1 MATAKLT
8 LIGLYNYDSTLFD
21 GLQLPSYFDKQTLIN
36 TILLAGGEFGC
47 IYPGVEFMKHA
58 IALWSAKNQRYFERL
73 AVLMQTEYDPLENY
87 NRQESWHDQGTSSN
101 EENSETSARFNN
113 TTTGDDTTTTENKVS
128 AFNSSA
134 YENRDRSTSTGHDTE
149 TDTGTSSGTGNRTNE
164 GGFDTTRTGYARGNI
179 GVTTSQEM
187 FRQEMGI
194 VSLSPYDVIAGD
206 FINEFCIKLYV

>member
-1 MATAKLT
+1 MATAKIT

-21 GLQLPSYFDKQTLIN
+21 GLQLPEYFDKETLVN

-47 IYPGVEFMKHA
+47 IYPGVEFMKQA

-87 NRQESWHDQGTSSN
+87 NRQEKWTDKGSGSS
-101 EENSETSARFNN
+101 ESEFNN
-113 TTTGDDTTTTENKVS
+113 TTSGTDEGKVS
-128 AFNSSA
+128 AFNSSE
-134 YENRDRSTSTGHDTE
+134 YENRNLDTNTSEDA
-149 TDTGTSSGTGNRTNE
+149 GTSSGSSEYENNRE
-164 GGFDTTRTGYARGNI
+164 GYARGNI

-187 FRQEMGI
+187 FRQEMDIVGI
-194 VSLSPYDVIAGD
+194 SPYDVLAGD